1 MLKIDKLCKQYN
13 NQPVLNQVSLDM
25 GPKISVIIG
34 LNGSGKSTLLKVVA
48 GIVEPDSGTV
58 YIDRQDITALD
69 PEERKIG
76 YVPQHP
82 ALFNHLTALENM
94 RYCLK
99 NGRGSE
105 KILDRYVEMLGLKDI
120 LTKKPRTLSG
130 GFKSRVSLVRSLAS
144 QPKVMLLDE
153 PLSDIDV
160 AVKEKLLPEFK
171 KVLKDMGIPTLYVTH
186 DPWEASL
193 LGDNFYAMVKGKITE
208 INSAD
213 DAFDIIKASY
223 NIKSSVS

>member
-1 MLKIDKLCKQYN
+1 MLKVEKLCKKYN
-13 NQPVLNQVSLDM
+13 KQHVLNQVSLEI
-25 GPKISVIIG
+25 GPEICVIIG
-34 LNGSGKSTLLKVVA
+34 LNGSGKSTLLKVIA
-48 GIVEPDSGTV
+48 GIVKPDSGSV
-58 YIDRQDITALD
+58 SIDGQDVTGFD
-69 PEERKIG
+69 PEERNIG

-82 ALFNHLTALENM
+82 ALFNNLNALENM

-105 KILDRYVEMLGLKDI
+105 KILERYVEMLDIKEI
-120 LTKKPRTLSG
+120 LTKKPRELSG
-130 GFKSRVSLVRSLAS
+130 GYKSRVSLVRALVS

-171 KVLKDMGIPTLYVTH
+171 KVLKDMGIPALYVTH

-193 LGDNFYAMVKGKITE
+193 LGDSFYAMVKGKISE
-208 INSAD
+208 IKSAGE
-213 DAFDIIKASY
+213 AFDIIKASY
-223 NIKSSVS
+223 NV

>member
-1 MLKIDKLCKQYN
+1 MLKIENLSKKYN
-13 NQPVLNQVSLDM
+13 SQLVLDQVSLEM
-25 GPKISVIIG
+25 GAEISVIIG
-34 LNGSGKSTLLKVVA
+34 LNGSGKSTLLKVIA

-58 YIDRQDITALD
+58 SIDGQDVSGLD
-69 PEERKIG
+69 PEERNIG

-105 KILDRYVEMLGLKDI
+105 KILDRYVEMLDLKDM
-120 LTKKPRTLSG
+120 LTKKPRALSG
-130 GFKSRVSLVRSLAS
+130 GFKSRVSLVRALVS
-144 QPKVMLLDE
+144 QPKVMILDE

-193 LGDNFYAMVKGKITE
+193 LGENFYAMVKGRISE
-208 INSAD
+208 ISSASE
-213 DAFDIIKASY
+213 AFDVIKASY
-223 NIKSSVS
+223 NV